1 MYKEYSEEVKNQLVD
16 RIISTV
22 SHYDLKRII
31 RFCEEQ
37 HIGLITTEDE
47 DGKVY
52 LIPLSAISDRINEEG
67 K

>member
-37 HIGLITTEDE
+37 NIGLITTEDE

-52 LIPLSAISDRINEEG
+52 LIPLSDINDRINAEG